1 MQCVDCTLG
10 AVPLARF
17 ENSGSSPPV
26 WTRRN
31 ITTAGAGV
39 RAVHVGD
46 LDGDGDPDVLSA
58 NYDTGT
64 IAWWVPA
71 VRSFAWPA
79 RATFPPM
86 PCEAA

>member
-1 MQCVDCTLG
+1 M
-10 AVPLARF
+10 
-17 ENSGSSPPV
+17 
-26 WTRRN
+26 
-31 ITTAGAGV
+31 
-39 RAVHVGD
+39 HVGD

-79 RATFPPM
+79 RVTFPPM
-86 PCEAA
+86 MFKFCSL